1 MKKSNALTFVLAAAL
16 LVTLFAFT
24 NKTAKPAGE
33 VEFTSF
39 TVVESIIPNGLGRS
53 RIINSLEKKDYKEY
67 TSVKS
72 AEEKARNKSDRD
84 EIRVKNYE
92 ETKLLNFYTV
102 VGLRFQNI
110 AANDAL
116 VNDKVTTMLNEGW
129 ELVNIVAGV
138 EAIGGKDD
146 KNGIYLTRFYFKRTK

>member
-1 MKKSNALTFVLAAAL
+1 MKKNAITFVLATAL
-16 LVTLFAFT
+16 LFTLFAFAN
-24 NKTAKPAGE
+24 NKNDKPTGE

-39 TVVESIIPNGLGRS
+39 TVVESIIPDGLGRS

-72 AEEKARNKSDRD
+72 AEDKSRNKSDRS